1 MSGRD
6 GNAADSVLIS
16 FLNAQRDRALAVVAG
31 LSGDQLAA
39 PVLPSGWTPLGTI
52 EHLGQAERHWFQQV
66 AEGSAMDLP
75 WPDDPPPEDDD
86 AGFATPRPAEVVF
99 AFYRDQIKRADAVL
113 ASKLLSAPP
122 RGRHNQGNADQVT
135 DLRFIVLHMIEETA
149 RHLGHLDA
157 ARELLDGRTGLG
169 QDDL

>member
-6 GNAADSVLIS
+6 GDAADKLLIS

-31 LSGDQLAA
+31 LSSDQLAT
-39 PVLPSGWTPLGTI
+39 PVLPSGWTPLGMT
-52 EHLGQAERHWFQQV
+52 EHLGHAERHWFQQV
-66 AEGSAMDLP
+66 AEGSAVDLP
-75 WPDDPPPEDDD
+75 WPDDPHEDDD

-99 AFYRDQIKRADAVL
+99 AFYRDQIKRANAVL
-113 ASKLLSAPP
+113 ASTPLSAQP
-122 RGRHNQGNADQVT
+122 RGRHNQGNAGQVT

-169 QDDL
+169 QDTL